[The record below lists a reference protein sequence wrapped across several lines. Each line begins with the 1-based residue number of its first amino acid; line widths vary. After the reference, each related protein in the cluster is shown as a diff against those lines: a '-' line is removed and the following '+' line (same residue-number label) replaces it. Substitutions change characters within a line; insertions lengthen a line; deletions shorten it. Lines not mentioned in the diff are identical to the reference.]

1 MSAHQPSTPTPE
13 SSITT
18 MDFYRAV
25 RLLDAAHP
33 DLPRTGS
40 AYNPSQEP
48 IRFGQKP
55 ELTFARTPIDSF
67 LPATETTPPRLY
79 VNFFGL
85 FGPNGPL
92 PLHLTEYAR
101 NRARHHGDP
110 TFSAFCDIFH
120 HRMIALF
127 YRAWMVNHLA
137 ADLDRPDE
145 QSFARYIGSFFGA
158 ANSDNVTGA
167 SSSQAPSSNFPAPDS
182 PTARQRPIENRE
194 SKIEN
199 PTISLNAQLYY
210 TGRLSN
216 PVRNIEGLE
225 SIISEYFSIPA
236 AIESHTGR
244 WIPMP
249 EDCHCRLGARST
261 STTLGQ
267 TAIIGTRVWDTQLS
281 FRLHLGPM
289 RLADY
294 RRLLPRGDSFRRLRA
309 WIHTYAG
316 EELYWDVRLI
326 LRADE
331 VPMLHLNGAQ
341 QLGYTTWL
349 HSTQPARPC
358 GHLLVTP
365 KN

>member
-1 MSAHQPSTPTPE
+1 MSAQPTATATPE
-13 SSITT
+13 NSITT

-40 AYNPSQEP
+40 AYNPAQEP

-67 LPATETTPPRLY
+67 VPATETTPPRLNI
-79 VNFFGL
+79 NFLGL

-101 NRARHHGDP
+101 SRARHHSDP
-110 TFSAFCDIFH
+110 TFAAFCDIFH

-127 YRAWMVNHLA
+127 YRAWMVNQLA
-137 ADLDRPDE
+137 ADLDRPGE
-145 QSFARYIGSFFGA
+145 QAFARYIGAFFGA
-158 ANSDNVTGA
+158 ANSD
-167 SSSQAPSSNFPAPDS
+167 SMRQFPDNADVPPAGERRPDS
-182 PTARQRPIENRE
+182 RPNQ
-194 SKIEN
+194 N
-199 PTISLNAQLYY
+199 PQSAIPLNAQLYY
-210 TGRLSN
+210 TGRLSS

-225 SIISEYFSIPA
+225 SIISEFFSVPA
-236 AIESHTGR
+236 TIDSHTGR

-249 EDCHCRLGARST
+249 DDCYCRLGSRST
-261 STTLGQ
+261 SSTLGE

-289 RLADY
+289 RYADY
-294 RRLLPRGDSFRRLRA
+294 CRLLPCGDSFRRLRA
-309 WIHTYAG
+309 WVRTYAG

-331 VPMLHLNGAQ
+331 VPKFRLNGRQ

-349 HSTQPARPC
+349 HSAQPARPC
-358 GHLLVTP
+358 AHLLATP